1 MKEKVVIKKLGING
15 EGIGYI
21 NKKICFVN
29 GALPEEEVEIEI
41 VEQKPKYYKGVITK
55 IIKPS
60 KYRVDVT
67 CNQNKECLGC
77 SLLHLNYKQHL
88 ESKRRW
94 IVDAIIKYCDNVD
107 LKNVKDVIGAKDVFH
122 YRKVVRLPIVYF
134 NKKLHVGIYQR
145 ESHYL
150 TLMQDCQLQSECI
163 NETLKKILV
172 ILNNHKLRDFHDKFK
187 TGLRFIEMR
196 EVDNRVAVVI
206 ICGKDG
212 IDKKVLEEISKIDTV
227 AGIHYSVNTTR
238 YQDFKLQG
246 YTKAYGYSSLSYRLL
261 GQKFISS
268 MKADFPLNIE
278 MEKKKIEIVKELI
291 DTDKKII
298 SLNSGTGSLELS
310 LDNETTAVD
319 ESKENIHDAKENMK
333 FLKKNN
339 VTWIDGDLN
348 HEVVRLCKKNS
359 YDMMIVNSVKRGLS
373 QEIKESLVKS
383 KIKEFIYI
391 TSHYSTMAK
400 EIAELSSYYKVDTII
415 PLDYEPYTSEVLT
428 IMKMTRIR

>member
-55 IIKPS
+55 VIKPS
-60 KYRVDVT
+60 KYRVEVT

-94 IVDAIIKYCDNVD
+94 IVDAIIKYCEDVD
-107 LKNVKDVIGAKDVFH
+107 LKCVKDVVEAKNIFH

-196 EVDNRVAVVI
+196 EVDNKVAVVI

-246 YTKAYGYSSLSYRLL
+246 YTKVYGYSSLSYRLL

-268 MKADFPLNIE
+268 MKADFPLNID
-278 MEKKKIEIVKELI
+278 MEEKKIEIVKSLI
-291 DTDKKII
+291 DADKKII

-310 LDNETTAVD
+310 LDNEITAVD

-333 FLKKNN
+333 FLKKNHI
-339 VTWIDGDLN
+339 TWIDGDLN
-348 HEVVRLCKKNS
+348 KEVVRLCKKNS

-373 QEIKESLVKS
+373 QEVKDSLVKS

-391 TSHYSTMAK
+391 TPHYSTMAK

-428 IMKMTRIR
+428 IMKMTRTR